1 VPYTFLSDD
10 WVREVR
16 KIREQYDGSPAPGQ
30 EVRVNMVVTNVPFG
44 DDTLRVYVDLRGGN
58 ATVDLGEIENPDVTA
73 TLDYDTAR
81 TIIVEGNAQAA
92 MQAFMTGRIAL
103 KGDTAKLL
111 TMAMA
116 LQADPGDT
124 KALELAGRIR
134 ELTA

>member
-10 WVREVR
+10 WVAEVHR
-16 KIREQYDGSPAPGQ
+16 LRADHDASGIPGQ
-30 EVRVNMVVTNVPFG
+30 QVRANLVVTNVPFG
-44 DDTLRVYVDLRGGN
+44 EGTQRIYLDVDGGH
-58 ATVDLGEIENPDVTA
+58 VQIEQGEIDGADVTA

-111 TMAMA
+111 TLVMAI
-116 LQADPGDT
+116 QAGGADVE
-124 KALELAGRIR
+124 AMELATRIR
-134 ELTA
+134 DITA